1 VSAPAALLGAPR
13 REGGVLERPPVALGS
28 SEDTGSEEH
37 PRALPSTPAMA
48 APKTQCL
55 IRSSRFKPPLR
66 PTVKGAAGGPSFV
79 AWHARRVRDL
89 LGPRKAATT

>member
-1 VSAPAALLGAPR
+1 VSLLGAPP
-13 REGGVLERPPVALGS
+13 REGGVLERPPVALAS

-37 PRALPSTPAMA
+37 PRALPNTPAVT

-55 IRSSRFKPPLR
+55 MRLNRFKPPLR
-66 PTVKGAAGGPSFV
+66 PTVKGAARGPSFV